1 MVLNAQPKPPGFVAK
16 NNNSFQLTFE
26 NGLSISMCWGPGC
39 YCERYSFGTDPAL
52 DLGREPVFSPDAEV
66 AISQAG
72 VLMNWGLDTVS
83 GGMRPDQVGLII
95 GIVQAAESLPSSAQ
109 RLAELGLAPEVI
121 YSGPLETV
129 RRKLV
134 ELGLAID
141 PVRGDDELE
150 FNP

>member
-1 MVLNAQPKPPGFVAK
+1 MVLNAQPKPSGFVAK

-26 NGLSISMCWGPGC
+26 NGLSVSMCWGPGC

-52 DLGREPVFSPDAEV
+52 DLGREPIFSPDAEV
-66 AISQAG
+66 AISQQG
-72 VLMNWGLDTVS
+72 VLMNWGVDTVS

-109 RLAELGLAPEVI
+109 RLVELGLASEII

-134 ELGLAID
+134 ELGLATD
-141 PVRGDDELE
+141 PIQTDYPFE